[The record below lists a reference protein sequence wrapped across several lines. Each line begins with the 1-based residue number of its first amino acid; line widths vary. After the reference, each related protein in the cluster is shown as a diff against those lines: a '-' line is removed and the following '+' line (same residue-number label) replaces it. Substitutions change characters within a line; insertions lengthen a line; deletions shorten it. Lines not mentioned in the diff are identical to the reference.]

1 MNWEQ
6 VKGIVERVVTFGVA
20 WAAGKGYIPAGVV
33 GDLTALIV
41 LVGAVI
47 WGWKVN
53 TAPALADAA
62 KAVK

>member
-6 VKGIVERVVTFGVA
+6 IKGIVERLVTFGVA

-41 LVGAVI
+41 LGAAVI

-53 TAPALADAA
+53 TAPALENAA
-62 KAVK
+62 KSVK